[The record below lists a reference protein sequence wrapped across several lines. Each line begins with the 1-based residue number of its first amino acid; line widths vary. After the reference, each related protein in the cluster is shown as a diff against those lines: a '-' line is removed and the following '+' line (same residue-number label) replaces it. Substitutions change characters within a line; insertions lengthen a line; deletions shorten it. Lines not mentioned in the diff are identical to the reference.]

1 MPNRMRLL
9 LAGAGAALALPL
21 ALFAGEPVPSGC
33 KPLKDVSGPTLFA
46 DNCTFC
52 HGGDGKGGG
61 PLAKALRL
69 APPDL
74 TTLAARMQGR
84 FPSEHVVYM
93 LRNGGGRKSDG
104 DKAMPV
110 WAEIFA
116 HECGDAYADQA
127 VHELEEYLRTIQD
140 SSTGASEAAE
150 K

>member
-1 MPNRMRLL
+1 MPKHMRILI
-9 LAGAGAALALPL
+9 AVACAAIALPL
-21 ALFAGEPVPSGC
+21 ALSAQEPVSAGC
-33 KPLKDVSGPTLFA
+33 KPLKDASGPALFA

-74 TTLAARMQGR
+74 TTLAARMEGR
-84 FPSEHVVYM
+84 FPSEHVLYM
-93 LRNGGGRKSDG
+93 LRNGGGQKSDG

-116 HECGDAYADQA
+116 HECGDAYAKQA
-127 VHELEEYLRTIQD
+127 VLELERHLRTIQQ
-140 SSTGASEAAE
+140 SSAGVSEAAQ